1 MKRALFHRAC
11 GVVALIGA
19 ALSTLACTLSDSL
32 RDPEPSPTRASHA
45 AVPRR
50 IAQLHYGSDAL
61 YGICIEPACPA
72 RTPKTAV
79 IRPTALADSAAQGRI
94 PVAAPTTAESTDAS
108 SRRANHAAPPPPARI
123 VLHFANGA
131 AELDAVARDHL
142 DRLLTAAPQ
151 VARMTVVGR
160 TDSSGSA
167 RVNDALARAR
177 AAAVHDYLR
186 ERLQAFSVPV
196 TIEAKG
202 ACCFVSSNRT
212 SDGRHANRRV
222 EVLVTWRS

>member
-1 MKRALFHRAC
+1 MKRPLFHPAC

-19 ALSTLACTLSDSL
+19 ALSTPACTLSDSL
-32 RDPEPSPTRASHA
+32 RDPEPSPARVTHA
-45 AVPRR
+45 AAPRR

-79 IRPTALADSAAQGRI
+79 TRSTALGDSAGQERI
-94 PVAAPTTAESTDAS
+94 SVAASIAAESADAGL
-108 SRRANHAAPPPPARI
+108 RRANHATPPLPVRI
-123 VLHFANGA
+123 VLHFASGA

-160 TDSSGSA
+160 TDSTGSA

-177 AAAVHDYLR
+177 AAVVHDYLR
-186 ERLQAFSVPV
+186 ERLPAFSVPV
-196 TIEAKG
+196 TIAAKG

-222 EVLVTWRS
+222 EVFVTWRS